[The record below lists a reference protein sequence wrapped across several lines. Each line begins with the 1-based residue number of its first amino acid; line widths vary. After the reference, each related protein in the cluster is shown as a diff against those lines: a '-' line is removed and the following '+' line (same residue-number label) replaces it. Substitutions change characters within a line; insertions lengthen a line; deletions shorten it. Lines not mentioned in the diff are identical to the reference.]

1 MKFKNKRIFT
11 IPFFMVILL
20 FIYIIYLDS
29 RLDYRLLL
37 GVTVFTATIFYLFAM
52 FEYFEV
58 KEDKIVYANPLRRIR
73 KEIPWDEVI
82 RIYVLNPK
90 GVFKAARIGYGTFG
104 GKEITIN
111 AGLKDYKK
119 LIKMV
124 LDKVEV
130 NEKVSIDVRI
140 DDFIK

>member
-1 MKFKNKRIFT
+1 MKFKNKKRFIPSIVLIGLIFLYL
-11 IPFFMVILL
+11 PYKMQKSE
-20 FIYIIYLDS
+20 YIIFGAISFIVCL
-29 RLDYRLLL
+29 
-37 GVTVFTATIFYLFAM
+37 IFYLFAI
-52 FEYFEV
+52 FEYFKVE
-58 KEDKIVYANPLRRIR
+58 KDKIVYVNPLRRIR
-73 KEIPWDEVI
+73 KEIPWNEVI

-90 GVFKAARIGYGTFG
+90 GIFKAARIGYGIFG

-124 LDKVEV
+124 LDKVEG

>member
-1 MKFKNKRIFT
+1 MRFKNKKRFIPSIILIGLIFLYLPYKMQRLEY
-11 IPFFMVILL
+11 IMFGAIS
-20 FIYIIYLDS
+20 FIVCL
-29 RLDYRLLL
+29 
-37 GVTVFTATIFYLFAM
+37 IFYLFVI
-52 FEYFEV
+52 FEYFKVE
-58 KEDKIVYANPLRRIR
+58 EHKIVYVNPLRRIR

-124 LDKVEV
+124 LDKVEGS
-130 NEKVSIDVRI
+130 EKVSIDVRI